1 MNYSELVGYLGIEKG
16 DSIWLSSEIIR
27 LALKVKN
34 TGEKFDPNLFIDEIQ
49 KALGESGT
57 LLIPTFSF
65 EFCNKG
71 HYDMVKSKGTTGALG
86 NIALQRADF
95 KRTRHPMHSF
105 AVWGRDKEM
114 LVGMNNLHSFGV
126 DSPFAYC
133 MRNNVK
139 QIILGT
145 DYVHAMTFVHYAEV
159 VCGVPYRFSKSF
171 EGIYVDEKGFA
182 EKRKYD
188 YSARIL
194 EICPEEKFNLMGK
207 KLEEKGVSRIIYANG
222 ICCYNIDLAK
232 SFPYICDDIINN
244 KCRNIYDFNISRDE
258 IFGV

>member
-1 MNYSELVGYLGIEKG
+1 MNYSEFVSCLGIGKG

-27 LALKVKN
+27 LALKVRN
-34 TGEKFDPNLFIDEIQ
+34 TGEKFDSNLLIDEIQ
-49 KALGESGT
+49 KALGEKGT

-65 EFCNKG
+65 EFSNKG
-71 HYDMVKSKGTTGALG
+71 YYDIIKSKGTTGALG
-86 NIALQRADF
+86 NVALQRKDF
-95 KRTRHPMHSF
+95 TRTKHPMHSF
-105 AVWGRDKEM
+105 AVWGKDKEL
-114 LVGMNNLHSFGV
+114 LVGMNNLHSFGI

-133 MRNNVK
+133 MRNKVK

-171 EGIYVDEKGFA
+171 EGIYVDENGVV

-188 YSARIL
+188 YAARML
-194 EICPEEKFNLMGK
+194 EIRPEEKFNLMGK
-207 KLEEKGVSRIIYANG
+207 ILEEKGTSRIIDVNG
-222 ICCYNIDLAK
+222 ICCYSIDLAK

-244 KCRNIYDFNISRDE
+244 KCRNIYDFNVSRED
-258 IFGV
+258 IFGE